1 MDNNLLK
8 IAQDIV
14 EILKERN
21 FDDCTD
27 HSGYFTI
34 KEEKENEINICV
46 HKTTYAYNGF
56 SAHYAVYVA
65 YEEEGTTEWK
75 YTENLSVDSLFE
87 VLKSICEEDTTR
99 EKAIEEKIIQTSK
112 DIRLMDGT
120 GCEEACYVKL
130 VDCSD
135 SDEYGIIVAT
145 GITPDEIQRKI
156 LEIKSNFSDDEEW
169 EIEDVLEQFPEEWDW
184 NYISGPIATVTI

>member
-34 KEEKENEINICV
+34 KEDKENEINVCV
-46 HKTTYAYNGF
+46 HKSAYCGVP
-56 SAHYAVYVA
+56 AHYAIYVA
-65 YEEEGTTEWK
+65 YEEIGAAEWK
-75 YTENLSVDSLFE
+75 YTEDLSVDSLFE
-87 VLKSICEEDTTR
+87 VLKRICEEDTTW
-99 EKAIEEKIIQTSK
+99 EKATEEEIIQTSK

-145 GITPDEIQRKI
+145 GIAPSEIQRKI

-169 EIEDVLEQFPEEWDW
+169 KVEDVLEQFPEEWDW